1 MTMTPPTQ
9 LTDIALTS
17 ELTRLAGREREATAA
32 LIVHLAEFD
41 ARRLYRGAGFPSMFQ
56 YCRTV
61 LRLSEAAAYNRIE
74 AARAARHHPMIVD
87 MLVAGALSPTTVR
100 LVARHLTAE
109 NHRELLGAA
118 SGKGTQ
124 EVAELRAQ
132 WSPQPDVAA
141 RVRALPNVPPVTAP
155 SLSISLSG
163 PATSEGPAVAADAG
177 STQPL
182 VARRPVVRPLAP
194 QRYEVRFTASAET
207 RERLRRAQD
216 LLGHAVPSGDV
227 AQVIDRALI
236 VLVAELE
243 RRKFAATPH
252 PRRSA
257 GQSDD
262 SRNIPAE
269 VRRAVAARD
278 GDRCAFVATNG
289 RRCDE
294 RRFLEFHHVVP
305 YGAGGK
311 ATVENI
317 QLRCRA
323 HNGYEAERFYRPGLR
338 RARVLTRSGTSIATS
353 TATSTARGGAAI
365 PGLSP

>member
-1 MTMTPPTQ
+1 MRRRGRARKRSRSCWRSGLHNPMWRPACVPCQ
-9 LTDIALTS
+9 L
-17 ELTRLAGREREATAA
+17 
-32 LIVHLAEFD
+32 F
-41 ARRLYRGAGFPSMFQ
+41 
-56 YCRTV
+56 
-61 LRLSEAAAYNRIE
+61 RLSRPLHSRFR
-74 AARAARHHPMIVD
+74 ARAWAPPR
-87 MLVAGALSPTTVR
+87 G
-100 LVARHLTAE
+100 
-109 NHRELLGAA
+109 
-118 SGKGTQ
+118 
-124 EVAELRAQ
+124 LR
-132 WSPQPDVAA
+132 SRRTRD
-141 RVRALPNVPPVTAP
+141 RRK
-155 SLSISLSG
+155 
-163 PATSEGPAVAADAG
+163 
-177 STQPL
+177 PL
-182 VARRPVVRPLAP
+182 VAPRPVVRPLAP
-194 QRYEVRFTASAET
+194 QRYEIRFTASAET

-269 VRRAVAARD
+269 VRRTVAARD

-323 HNGYEAERFYRPGLR
+323 HNGYEAERFYGPGLR

-353 TATSTARGGAAI
+353 TATSTAKGGAAI